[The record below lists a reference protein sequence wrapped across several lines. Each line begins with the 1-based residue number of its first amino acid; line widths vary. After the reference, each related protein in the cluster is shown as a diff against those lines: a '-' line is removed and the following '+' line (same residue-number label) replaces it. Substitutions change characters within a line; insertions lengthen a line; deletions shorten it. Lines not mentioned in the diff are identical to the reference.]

1 MLDTAASEDDTNL
14 LVTIID
20 TNVLAWQQSATAE
33 HPLSLDDAVRQI
45 LLFFNAHMAF
55 KHDNKVA
62 ALASHIG
69 HCKFLY
75 PVTEDEEKR
84 RKADPSKNT
93 RDANVYPNFKMVNDD
108 IITSLRSLMQD
119 TETPQGNMNDGTS
132 MISGALSMALCSNAD
147 INRVLKQDDLGRIK
161 PRILV
166 LSVSPDSPYQ
176 YISIM
181 NAVFSAQKM
190 SIPIDV
196 CKIFGGEVA
205 FLQQAA
211 HITGG
216 VYLDVENPQ
225 ALLQYLLFSFL
236 PERYARNYLNL
247 PNKEQVDFRA
257 ACFCHKRIIDIGY
270 VCSVCLSIF
279 CSWSPVCSTCRT
291 KFAFRA
297 LPPLAGKGRPG
308 GSRIASPAPT
318 ASTSPAANSPV
329 STT

>member
-1 MLDTAASEDDTNL
+1 MLDTATSEDDTNL
-14 LVTIID
+14 LVAIVD
-20 TNVLAWQQSATAE
+20 TNPLAWQQSATAKI
-33 HPLSLDDAVRQI
+33 PLSLDDAIRQI
-45 LLFFNAHMAF
+45 LLFFNAHMAL

-62 ALASHIG
+62 AIASHIG

-75 PVTEDEEKR
+75 PVTDAETHR
-84 RKADPSKNT
+84 RQANPSKIAK
-93 RDANVYPNFKMVNDD
+93 DANAYPNFKDVNDD
-108 IITSLRSLMQD
+108 IIESLRSLMAD
-119 TETPQGNMNDGTS
+119 TDTPQKNLNDGTS
-132 MISGALSMALCSNAD
+132 MISGALSMALCY
-147 INRVLKQDDLGRIK
+147 INRITNQDDLGRIK

-166 LSVSPDSPYQ
+166 ISVSPDSPYQ

-196 CKIFGGEVA
+196 CKLYGGEVA
-205 FLQQAA
+205 FLQQAS

-236 PERYARNYLNL
+236 PERYARNYICL

-297 LPPLAGKGRPG
+297 LPPLAGKGRPAI
-308 GSRIASPAPT
+308 SRTASPAPST
-318 ASTSPAANSPV
+318 AASPGSSSPMSTA
-329 STT
+329 

>member
-1 MLDTAASEDDTNL
+1 MLDTATSEDDTNF
-14 LVTIID
+14 LVAIID
-20 TNVLAWQQSATAE
+20 TNPLAWQQSANAKI
-33 HPLSLDDAVRQI
+33 PLSLDDAIRQI
-45 LLFFNAHMAF
+45 LLFFNAHIAF
-55 KHDNKVA
+55 KHDNKIA
-62 ALASHIG
+62 CLASHIG

-75 PVTEDEEKR
+75 PVTEEEENR
-84 RKADPSKNT
+84 RKTNPTMITK
-93 RDANVYPNFKMVNDD
+93 DANVYPNFKLVNDD
-108 IITSLRSLMQD
+108 IIESLKILMED
-119 TETPQGNMNDGTS
+119 TETPQKNMNDGTFD
-132 MISGALSMALCSNAD
+132 APWLTFAKD
-147 INRVLKQDDLGRIK
+147 INRIIKQDDLGRIK
-161 PRILV
+161 PRVLV

-236 PERYARNYLNL
+236 PERYARNYLCL

-270 VCSVCLSIF
+270 VCSSFVAGLRFARPAGNNLELCL
-279 CSWSPVCSTCRT
+279 T

-297 LPPLAGKGRPG
+297 LPPLQGKGRPG
-308 GSRIASPAPT
+308 ASRTASPAPT
-318 ASTSPAANSPV
+318 AATSPAANSPM
-329 STT
+329 STA